1 MPVMSA
7 VESAVCRSG
16 PWRYATRRI
25 VLPWVLDGRRL
36 AGDVLEIGAGS
47 GAMADGVARIFRDVK
62 LTVTDIDEAMVRSAR
77 HRLQRHGSV
86 TVEKA
91 DAAAL
96 PFASGSFDVV
106 TSYLM
111 LHHVIRWRE
120 ALTEAARVLRPG
132 GVLIGYD
139 ATETK
144 LSSVVHH
151 LDGSSHELLSPDE
164 LRHGLAATGFGDAV
178 VDAHLLSHL
187 MRFSARTP
195 PQR

>member
-1 MPVMSA
+1 MSA

-16 PWRYATRRI
+16 PWQYVARRI
-25 VLPWVLDGRRL
+25 LLPWVLDGHRL

-47 GAMADGVARIFRDVK
+47 GAMADGVAGMFRDVK

-77 HRLQRHGSV
+77 HRLQRHANV
-86 TVEKA
+86 TVEQA

-132 GVLIGYD
+132 GLLIGYD

-144 LSSVVHH
+144 LSSIVHRV
-151 LDGSSHELLSPDE
+151 DGSPHELLLPDE
-164 LRHGLAATGFGDAV
+164 LRHGLAATGFRDAV
-178 VDAHLLSHL
+178 VDARLFAHL
-187 MRFSARTP
+187 MRFRARTP
-195 PQR
+195 TGVDRE